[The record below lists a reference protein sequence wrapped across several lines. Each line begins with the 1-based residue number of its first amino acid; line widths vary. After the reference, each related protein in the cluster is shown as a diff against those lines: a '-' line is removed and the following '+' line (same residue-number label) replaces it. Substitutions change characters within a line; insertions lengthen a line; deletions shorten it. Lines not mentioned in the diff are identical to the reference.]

1 MIFKLLALI
10 LLSLGAQA
18 DNLCQYNSI
27 DKSLVT
33 PNGTLYMNF
42 APHRSRDELELFET
56 ILDNPSEV
64 TPDVIPELEAMLKRL
79 EPIMQLNAQWTEVR
93 KLQKLVS
100 LGKIDWIGVEFS
112 QKELDALDDH
122 NRSALERFNT
132 VRALLSKAGAKSETV
147 DSMLL
152 LFSASAGRYV
162 YFLDASVRANTR
174 LLALDSEDLKSKGL
188 GLLEENRFRREAMNI
203 FVQARP
209 DLKEKVDQATA
220 KLDALS
226 KNGREFTDV
235 EIESAVRDVNDKEF
249 SDFLT
254 KSYKGVREFWRVQRA
269 REKWTVS
276 TIVSQQGNGWI
287 SEGSQHEDIVPELS
301 RLCKE
306 NLKTKGSS
314 SRSIAR

>member
-1 MIFKLLALI
+1 M
-10 LLSLGAQA
+10 
-18 DNLCQYNSI
+18 
-27 DKSLVT
+27 
-33 PNGTLYMNF
+33 
-42 APHRSRDELELFET
+42 
-56 ILDNPSEV
+56 
-64 TPDVIPELEAMLKRL
+64 IPELEAMLKRL
-79 EPIMQLNAQWTEVR
+79 EPIMQLKAQWTEVR

-112 QKELDALDDH
+112 EKELDALDDH
-122 NRSALERFNT
+122 GRSALERFNT

-162 YFLDASVRANTR
+162 YFSDASVRAKTR

-188 GLLEENRFRREAMNI
+188 SLLEENRYRREAMNI
-203 FVQARP
+203 FAQARL
-209 DLKEKVDQATA
+209 DLKEKVDHAVA

-226 KNGREFTDV
+226 KNGREFSDAD
-235 EIESAVRDVNDKEF
+235 IESAVSDINDKGF

-254 KSYKGVREFWRVQRA
+254 KSYIGVREFWRVQKA

-276 TIVSQQGNGWI
+276 KIVSQQGNGSI
-287 SEGSQHEDIVPELS
+287 SEGSQHEYIVQELS

-306 NLKTKGSS
+306 NLKTK
-314 SRSIAR
+314 RSVKPTSASMAR